1 MLKNYLKIAFKVFLR
16 RKFFTFISLFAVSF
30 TLVVLMVAVAFLDHI
45 FGKQSPEN
53 KQERTLGVYF
63 LTMKCPSG
71 HCTWNGNGGYRFF
84 DRYTRNLPGVEK
96 MSLFTE
102 TEKVYSYKGGEK
114 IESYIKRADG
124 VFWEI
129 LEFNF
134 LEGGPY
140 TNDDEKNENYVA
152 VINDATRRKFFGD
165 EQALGKTIEA
175 DGQRFRVVGV
185 VANVPFLR
193 QVPFAD
199 IWAPISTTKTKT
211 YRDELMGAFMAIY
224 LARSSADFPAIK
236 EEFQARLKK
245 VDFPD
250 PKEWNQMYGSI
261 ETHFESFA
269 RMMAQEALQLGGEPG
284 ESQANRLIAALIIA
298 MLLFM
303 LLPTINLININVSRI
318 MERASEIG
326 VRKAFGASSWTLVG
340 QFIVE
345 NVMLTLLGGA
355 VGFAISRFALQ
366 FITGS
371 GWFPYAEFHL
381 NHRIFLGGL
390 ILAVFFGLLSGVYP
404 AWKMSRLHP
413 VQALKGVMQ
422 GGVR

>member
-16 RKFFTFISLFAVSF
+16 RKFFTFISLFAISF

-63 LTMKCPSG
+63 LEMRSPSG
-71 HCTWNGNGGYRFF
+71 NSRRNGTGGYRFF
-84 DRYTRNLPGVEK
+84 DRYTRNLPGVER

-102 TEKVYSYKGGEK
+102 SERVYSYKSGEK

-124 VFWEI
+124 AFWEI

-134 LEGGPY
+134 LEGAPY
-140 TNDDEKNENYVA
+140 TEDDEKNENYVA

-165 EQALGKTIEA
+165 EPALGKTIEV

-185 VANVPFLR
+185 VANVPYLR
-193 QVPFAD
+193 QTPFAD

-211 YRDELMGAFMAIY
+211 YRDELMGSFMAIY

-236 EEFQARLKK
+236 EEFQARLKQ
-245 VDFPD
+245 VEFPD
-250 PKEWNQMYGSI
+250 PKEWNQMSGAI

-269 RMMAQEALQLGGEPG
+269 RMMTQNTLRIGVRPG

-298 MLLFM
+298 MVLFM

-345 NVMLTLLGGA
+345 NVILTLLGGA
-355 VGFAISRFALQ
+355 IGFAISRFVLQ

-371 GWFPYAEFHL
+371 GWFAYAEFHL
-381 NHRIFLGGL
+381 NHRIFLGGF
-390 ILAVFFGLLSGVYP
+390 ILAVFFGLLSGAYP

-422 GGVR
+422 GGLR

>member
-16 RKFFTFISLFAVSF
+16 RKFFTFISLFAISF
-30 TLVVLMVAVAFLDHI
+30 TLVVLMVAVAFLDHV

-53 KQERTLGVYF
+53 KQERTLGVYS
-63 LTMKCPSG
+63 LLMTGSG
-71 HCTWNGNGGYRFF
+71 GRWGSPGGYRFF
-84 DRYTRNLPGVEK
+84 DHYTRNLPGVEK

-102 TEKVYSYKGGEK
+102 TERVYSYKNGEK
-114 IESYIKRADG
+114 IESYIKRTDG

-129 LEFNF
+129 LEFDF
-134 LEGGPY
+134 LEGAPY

-165 EQALGKTIEA
+165 EPVAGKTIEV

-185 VANVPFLR
+185 VANVPYLR
-193 QVPFAD
+193 EVPFAD
-199 IWAPISTTKTKT
+199 IWAPISTTKAKT
-211 YRDELMGAFMAIY
+211 YRDELMGAFNAIY

-236 EEFQARLKK
+236 EEFQARLKQ
-245 VDFPD
+245 VEFPD
-250 PKEWNQMYGSI
+250 PKRWNQVSSRI
-261 ETHFESFA
+261 ETHFEFFA
-269 RMMAQEALQLGGEPG
+269 RRMVPSPLRMGSQPG
-284 ESQANRLIAALIIA
+284 ASQANRLIAAIIIA
-298 MLLFM
+298 MVLFM

-345 NVMLTLLGGA
+345 NVMLTLLGG
-355 VGFAISRFALQ
+355 VIGFAISRFALQ

-381 NHRIFLGGL
+381 NHRIFLGGV